1 MISNKKWILL
11 GYTIISL
18 LVWVTFAK
26 FFNSIFTWFNISD
39 FNILGPQFKLSTLIG
54 LVITV
59 GALIYCVKSP
69 TIMTLSDEIIIELRK
84 VSWPTREETYYSTL
98 VVIITVLIMSA
109 ILGLFD
115 AIWLKVTNIIYY

>member
-18 LVWVTFAK
+18 LIWVTFAK
-26 FFNSIFTWFNISD
+26 FFNSIFTWFNIGD

-54 LVITV
+54 LAITV
-59 GALIYCVKSP
+59 GTLIFCIKSP
-69 TIMTLSDEIIIELRK
+69 KIMALSDEIIIELRK
-84 VSWPTREETYYSTL
+84 VSWPTRQETYYSTL